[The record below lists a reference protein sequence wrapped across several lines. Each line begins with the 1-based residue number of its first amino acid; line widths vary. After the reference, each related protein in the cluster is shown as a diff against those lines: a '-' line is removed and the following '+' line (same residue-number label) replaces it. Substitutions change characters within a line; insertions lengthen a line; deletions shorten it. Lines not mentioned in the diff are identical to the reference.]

1 MKACACDRIR
11 KAAIELFT
19 EKGYA
24 ASSTREIC
32 ERAGVTKPVLYYHY
46 HSNEQLH
53 RELIGGACEEMLG
66 ELASAAQRGGTAKEK
81 LINVLAA
88 DFALTRREPDLATL
102 HFRMI
107 FTARHEGSSVDF
119 VKIGTDW
126 VNLLAGIVREGV
138 RKRELYGSPLKIA
151 EAILGVHMI
160 YTMSYLLRGKPRL
173 DRRLARRI
181 MDLLWR
187 GCGRNHRIR

>member
-1 MKACACDRIR
+1 MKGSARDRIR
-11 KAAIELFT
+11 RAAIGLFT

-24 ASSTREIC
+24 ACSTREIC

-46 HSNEQLH
+46 HSKEQLH

-66 ELASAAQRGGTAKEK
+66 ELALAAQRGGTAKERMV
-81 LINVLAA
+81 NVLTA
-88 DFALTRREPDLATL
+88 DFALTRREPDLAAL

-119 VKIGTDW
+119 VKIGIDW
-126 VNLLAGIVREGV
+126 VNFLAGVVREGV
-138 RKRELYGSPLKIA
+138 RKGELDGSPRKIA
-151 EAILGVHMI
+151 EAILGIHMI

-173 DRRLARRI
+173 DRSLARSI
-181 MDLLWR
+181 TDLIWK
-187 GCGRNHRIR
+187 GCGRNRKNR

>member
-1 MKACACDRIR
+1 MKVCACDRIR

-24 ASSTREIC
+24 ACSTREIC

-46 HSNEQLH
+46 HSKEQLH

-66 ELASAAQRGGTAKEK
+66 ELALAAQRGGTAKERMV
-81 LINVLAA
+81 NVLAA
-88 DFALTRREPDLATL
+88 DFALTRREPDLAAL

-107 FTARHEGSSVDF
+107 FTARHEGSGVDF
-119 VKIGTDW
+119 VKIGIDW
-126 VNLLAGIVREGV
+126 VNLLAGVVREGV
-138 RKRELYGSPLKIA
+138 RKKELIGRPREIA
-151 EAILGVHMI
+151 EAILGIHMI

-181 MDLLWR
+181 MDLVWR
-187 GCGRNHRIR
+187 GCERNHRNR